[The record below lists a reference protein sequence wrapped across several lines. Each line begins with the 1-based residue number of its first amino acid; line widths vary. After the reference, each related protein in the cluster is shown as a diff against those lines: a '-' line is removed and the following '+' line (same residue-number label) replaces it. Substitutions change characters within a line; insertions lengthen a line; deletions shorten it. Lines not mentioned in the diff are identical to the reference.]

1 MRQGVVGCGLASLPC
16 LLAVLY
22 TGCAEILPEWL
33 LDSGE
38 SGERGNRL
46 KPLWC

>member
-16 LLAVLY
+16 LLAVFQA
-22 TGCAEILPEWL
+22 GSAGILPEWL
-33 LDSGE
+33 LGSRGSKE
-38 SGERGNRL
+38 CGNRL